1 MCLMFPCSQITWAD
15 LAYYVFF
22 SQATKMFPEVLQKAP
37 KLKTLMQKIE
47 NVENIKKYLAERPE
61 TEI

>member
-1 MCLMFPCSQITWAD
+1 
-15 LAYYVFF
+15 
-22 SQATKMFPEVLQKAP
+22 MFPEVLQKAP